1 MENIDYS
8 TPYISP
14 NEYLVAK
21 GVNLEIELQDDDNK
35 TVKVERFI
43 KDLTDFVMNELVK
56 QYGDNDLN
64 PNVKNFADLKLFRR
78 MRFHR
83 GMIEQIE
90 YVLNNGLIHQDSGI
104 NKQMGV
110 IIDFSNVIISKSA
123 FNEFYLGAFCNIKRC

>member
-8 TPYISP
+8 TPYISTK
-14 NEYLVAK
+14 EYLLAK
-21 GVNLEIELQDDDNK
+21 GVDLEVELQDDDNK

-43 KDLTDFVMNELVK
+43 KDITDFVMNELVK

-64 PNVKNFADLKLFRR
+64 PNVTNFADLKLFRR
-78 MRFHR
+78 ERFHR

-104 NKQMGV
+104 NKQMGIV
-110 IIDFSNVIISKSA
+110 IDFSNVIISKSA

>member
-1 MENIDYS
+1 MEEYDYS
-8 TPYISP
+8 TPYISAK
-14 NEYLVAK
+14 EYLIAK
-21 GVNLEIELQDDDNK
+21 GVDLEVELQDDDNK

-43 KDLTDFVMNELVK
+43 KDITDFVMNELVK

-78 MRFHR
+78 MRFHK

-90 YVLNNGLIHQDSGI
+90 YVLNNGLIHQDAGI
-104 NKQMGV
+104 NKQMGI
-110 IIDFSNVIISKSA
+110 IIDYANVVISKSA